1 MADDVD
7 MKALK
12 AAEKE
17 LNSMP
22 DEDSKRPLF
31 QPMRR
36 KMHLV
41 V

>member
-12 AAEKE
+12 NAERL
-17 LNSMP
+17 LNSQP
-22 DEDSKRPLF
+22 DRDEKRPLF

-36 KMHLV
+36 KMHLQV
-41 V
+41 